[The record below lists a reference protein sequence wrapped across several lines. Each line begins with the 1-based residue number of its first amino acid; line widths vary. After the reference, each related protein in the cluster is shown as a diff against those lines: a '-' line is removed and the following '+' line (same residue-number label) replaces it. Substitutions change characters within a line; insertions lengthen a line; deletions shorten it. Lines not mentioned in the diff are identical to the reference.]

1 MSEKCLITRHA
12 ARFGQPIN
20 TDEVFGTQPSAV
32 KAAGCQGPAMSNG
45 GTFAPPA
52 IRGFDGSLR
61 DPQPRRRQMI
71 RRDFLTLI
79 GATAVWPHAGH
90 AQQSKM
96 HRIGALLLGNADA
109 ESFRMELREGLKKT
123 GYIEGQNL
131 LFDFRSAEGKLDL
144 LPTLAAEL
152 VALKV
157 DVIVALYTPCALAAQ
172 QATRQIPI
180 VVVSGDPL
188 ATGLVASLARPGGN
202 ITGISLMAAELHGK
216 CVELFRDILPSV
228 RRVAILLNAEDS
240 FWKQIREQV
249 QLAGRASGIEIAPSL
264 MVREPNE
271 IEVAFATMKKEGA
284 GAVVVHGS
292 LSTKNV
298 AELALKHGLPAATQT
313 RSFAE
318 VGGLMSYGADGPDL
332 FRQSA
337 LFVTKVLQG
346 GNPTNMPVEQ
356 PTKFELAINLRTAK
370 ALGITVPESFLLR
383 ADQVIE

>member
-1 MSEKCLITRHA
+1 
-12 ARFGQPIN
+12 
-20 TDEVFGTQPSAV
+20 
-32 KAAGCQGPAMSNG
+32 
-45 GTFAPPA
+45 
-52 IRGFDGSLR
+52 
-61 DPQPRRRQMI
+61 MI
-71 RRDFLTLI
+71 RRDFLTLL
-79 GATAVWPHAGH
+79 GATVVWPLAAH
-90 AQQSKM
+90 AQQTKM

-109 ESFRMELREGLKKT
+109 ESFQMELREGLRKS

-180 VVVSGDPL
+180 VVVSGDPVG
-188 ATGLVASLARPGGN
+188 TGLVASLPRPGGN

-228 RRVAILLNAEDS
+228 RRIAVLLNAEDS

-264 MVREPNE
+264 MVRRPSE
-271 IEVAFATMKKEGA
+271 IDVAFATMKKEGA

-292 LSTKNV
+292 LSTKDV

-318 VGGLMSYGADGPDL
+318 VGGLMSYGADGPDV

-337 LFVTKVLQG
+337 LFVTKILQG